1 MKYLFQAI
9 EARFN
14 AFPVL
19 KLKGRKLFEGF
30 DTARVN
36 VVKPYTEVNASM
48 VGRLDTFES
57 DVETWELNFR
67 FHAQDLQ
74 SGATDDWLDALTD
87 AFKDADVTAGQ
98 FQCAGTQMLGA
109 FIPRLTNGVFDAT
122 ARFRLI
128 FQRRVNLPLVRH
140 N

>member
-1 MKYLFQAI
+1 MKYLFQAL

-19 KLKGRKLFEGF
+19 RLKGRKLFEGF

-36 VVKPYTEVNASM
+36 VVKPYTEVNAAL
-48 VGRLDTFES
+48 VERLDTFES

-74 SGATDDWLDALTD
+74 TTAADDWLDALTD

-109 FIPRLTNGVFDAT
+109 SIPKLTNGVFDAT